1 MIEIENIGRMIE
13 RAIEKSRR
21 LKEGILKAQWKN
33 IAGKLSEKSQV
44 LYIKEN
50 VLYTAVENSSVLHFM
65 EMNKKKYIEKV
76 NEILNADI
84 INDMSFRI
92 SKIKEEE
99 IYDDMYMDNNNL
111 SEEKVSED
119 KYLNIDFN
127 EMDIS
132 QKIEH
137 LKKSAEKKE
146 QRLLEAGYKK
156 CPEFGAYFKGTED
169 MCKIC
174 RDKKGRG

>member
-99 IYDDMYMDNNNL
+99 IYDDVYMDNNNL
-111 SEEKVSED
+111 SEEKVSEA

-156 CPEFGAYFKGTED
+156 CPECGAYFKGTED

>member
-21 LKEGILKAQWKN
+21 LKEGILKAQWKK

-44 LYIKEN
+44 LYIREDI
-50 VLYTAVENSSVLHFM
+50 LYVVVENSSVLHFM
-65 EMNKKKYIEKV
+65 ELNKKKYINKV
-76 NEILNADI
+76 NEILNGNI
-84 INDMSFRI
+84 INNILFRI
-92 SKIKEEE
+92 SKINENE
-99 IYDDMYMDNNNL
+99 IYDDMYIDNNNL
-111 SEEKVSED
+111 SEEEILED
-119 KYLNIDFN
+119 RCSNIDFN
-127 EMDIS
+127 EMDIF

-146 QRLLEAGYKK
+146 QRLINVGYRK
-156 CPEFGAYFKGTED
+156 CPKCGTYFKGNED

-174 RDKKGRG
+174 RDKKDRG

>member
-44 LYIKEN
+44 LYIKED
-50 VLYTAVENSSVLHFM
+50 VLYTVVESSSVLHFM
-65 EMNKKKYIEKV
+65 EMNKKKYIDKV
-76 NEILNADI
+76 NEILNANI
-84 INDMSFRI
+84 INEMSFRI

-99 IYDDMYMDNNNL
+99 IYDNVYMDNNNL
-111 SEEKVSED
+111 SEEKDPED
-119 KYLNIDFN
+119 KFLDIDFN
-127 EMDIS
+127 EMDIF

-146 QRLLEAGYKK
+146 QRLLDAGYKK
-156 CPEFGAYFKGTED
+156 CSECGTYFNGTEN

>member
-99 IYDDMYMDNNNL
+99 IYDDMLYMDNNNL

-137 LKKSAEKKE
+137 LKKS
-146 QRLLEAGYKK
+146 
-156 CPEFGAYFKGTED
+156 GAAFIRSG
-169 MCKIC
+169 I
-174 RDKKGRG
+174 

>member
-99 IYDDMYMDNNNL
+99 IYDDMLYMDNNNL

-137 LKKSAEKKE
+137 LKKSAEKKDIKNVQNAE
-146 QRLLEAGYKK
+146 HISKAQ
-156 CPEFGAYFKGTED
+156 
-169 MCKIC
+169 KIC
-174 RDKKGRG
+174 AKYAEIKKAEDEVCIFI